1 MGDNLYFQNLPGDM
15 TSETLSS
22 IFSAIGYTVTQAKVM
37 PPTKP
42 GVSTSAAMVR
52 FASSAEAK
60 FVLDNF
66 NGTSLPGFEKPLSI
80 SYATKPGGASS
91 YPQGSGPAAMAAA
104 LAAMMGGG
112 GYGKAPVEKPDAM
125 AAALA
130 TMMGGGGYGK
140 APVEKP
146 AMLGM
151 PYAKTEAS
159 NNLYVK
165 GLPGTSDEAFVEQL
179 FNQYGTV
186 QTVKVLKKGEGPTCH
201 ALVRFATDE
210 EAATIISTLN
220 GGMLEGFT
228 TALEISYAASKSA
241 MANSGMGSMMGPMG
255 GNAGFGGG
263 SDDLTTQQMLDEWV
277 RCKRTRDYATAD
289 TLRAQLRAQ
298 GVDPDTERP

>member
-22 IFSAIGYTVTQAKVM
+22 IFTAIGYTVTQAKVM

-52 FASSAEAK
+52 FASSDEAK

-80 SYATKPGGASS
+80 SYATKPGGASP

-112 GYGKAPVEKPDAM
+112 GYGKAPVEKP
-125 AAALA
+125 
-130 TMMGGGGYGK
+130 
-140 APVEKP
+140 

-151 PYAKTEAS
+151 QGGSQPYLQTESS
-159 NNLYVK
+159 NNLYIK
-165 GLPGTSDEAFVEQL
+165 GLPGTADEAFVEQL

-186 QTVKVLKKGEGPTCH
+186 QTVKVLKKGEGPNCH
-201 ALVRFATDE
+201 ALVRFASDE
-210 EAATIISTLN
+210 EATTIISTLN

-228 TALEISYAASKSA
+228 TALEISYAQAKSA
-241 MANSGMGSMMGPMG
+241 MAGPGMGSMMGLMG
-255 GNAGFGGG
+255 GDGGSGGG

>member
-22 IFSAIGYTVTQAKVM
+22 IFTAIGYTVTQAKVM

-52 FASSAEAK
+52 FASSDEAK

-80 SYATKPGGASS
+80 SYATKPGGASP

-112 GYGKAPVEKPDAM
+112 GYGKAPVA
-125 AAALA
+125 
-130 TMMGGGGYGK
+130 
-140 APVEKP
+140 KP
-146 AMLGM
+146 AMFGM
-151 PYAKTEAS
+151 PFAKTEAS

-165 GLPGTSDEAFVEQL
+165 GLPGTSDEAFVEEL

-186 QTVKVLKKGEGPTCH
+186 QTVKVLKKGEGPNCH
-201 ALVRFATDE
+201 ALVRFASDE
-210 EAATIISTLN
+210 EATTIISTLN

-228 TALEISYAASKSA
+228 TALEISYAQAKSA
-241 MANSGMGSMMGPMG
+241 MAGPGMGSMMGLMG
-255 GNAGFGGG
+255 GDGGSGGG

>member
-22 IFSAIGYTVTQAKVM
+22 IFTAIGYTVTQAKVM

-52 FASSAEAK
+52 FASSDEAK

-80 SYATKPGGASS
+80 SYATKPGGASP

-112 GYGKAPVEKPDAM
+112 GYGKAPVA
-125 AAALA
+125 
-130 TMMGGGGYGK
+130 
-140 APVEKP
+140 KP
-146 AMLGM
+146 AMFGM
-151 PYAKTEAS
+151 PFAKTEAS

-165 GLPGTSDEAFVEQL
+165 GLPGTSDEAFVEEL

-201 ALVRFATDE
+201 ALVRFASDE

-228 TALEISYAASKSA
+228 TALEISYATSKSA

-255 GNAGFGGG
+255 GNAGLGGG